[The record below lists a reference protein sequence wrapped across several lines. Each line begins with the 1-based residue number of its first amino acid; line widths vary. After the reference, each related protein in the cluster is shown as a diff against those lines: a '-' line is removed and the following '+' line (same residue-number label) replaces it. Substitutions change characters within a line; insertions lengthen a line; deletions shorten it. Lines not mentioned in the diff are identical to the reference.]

1 MKIQIR
7 PTQPSSQS
15 MLFSSHFLPS
25 SLLKHS
31 AKRTAHGVKSVSR
44 KLFTAFCLLPSPYSL
59 WPSVFLLT
67 AFCILPTPFC
77 LLSFCLLLTAFCFL
91 PTIFFAYC
99 LLPTVFCYGPVT
111 IIEDRT
117 PVALSPN
124 VAVPFLKV
132 SL

>member
-77 LLSFCLLLTAFCFL
+77 LLSFCLLLTAFCLL
-91 PTIFFAYC
+91 PSAYC
-99 LLPTVFCYGPVT
+99 LLSFLLTAYCLLSFAM
-111 IIEDRT
+111 
-117 PVALSPN
+117 ALSRSSKT
-124 VAVPFLKV
+124 VPPLPCLRTLP
-132 SL
+132 SPS